1 VLKNTKLLVGSKIR
15 TDEDFWP
22 ETRKVRR
29 ELISYL
35 REAKKR
41 RHREFLKK
49 DKLKVNGGT

>member
-1 VLKNTKLLVGSKIR
+1 VLKNTKLLVDSKIR
-15 TDEDFWP
+15 IDEDFWP

-41 RHREFLKK
+41 RHRAFLK